1 MAPSVAFKAS
11 AACPVKGI
19 DSAETEVENPWS
31 ALYAKGDWIIVTI
44 FILINYC
51 KPLSAIIAE
60 LCFFAAYRG
69 FGLSSVGFEFQ
80 VFLHKSLQ

>member
-19 DSAETEVENPWS
+19 DSVEAEIKNPRS

-69 FGLSSVGFEFQ
+69 FGLPSVGFELQ
-80 VFLHKSLQ
+80 VFLHMSLQ